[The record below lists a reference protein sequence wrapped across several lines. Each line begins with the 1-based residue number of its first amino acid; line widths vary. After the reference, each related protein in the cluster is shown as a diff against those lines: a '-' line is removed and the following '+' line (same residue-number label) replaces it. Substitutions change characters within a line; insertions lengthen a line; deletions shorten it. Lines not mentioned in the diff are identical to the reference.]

1 MNAASTAAHSARR
14 HLWKALVALLVV
26 AAAAFALPRAL
37 YGPLVPV
44 ATVVQ
49 RDFVQSVVASG
60 RVQTPHR
67 IDIGA
72 QITGTVVAVPVAE
85 GQTVRAGQALV
96 ELDATELNATVQQ
109 ALTAVAQAQAK
120 LRQLHEVQ
128 APVAEQSV
136 RQAQTTLDHARTQ
149 QRRNEELFGK
159 GFIGLATLDESRKNV
174 ELADAQLRAAQRQL
188 ESARA
193 GGSDVALA
201 ETALAQARANA
212 DAARARLSY
221 ATIAAPV
228 PGTLIGRNVERG
240 DVVQPG
246 KVLMT
251 LSPSGD
257 TQLVVQIDEK
267 NLALLASG
275 QHAIASADAYP
286 RQRFDATLAY
296 INPGVNAQTGAVE
309 VKLDV
314 PDPPAELKQDMTV
327 SVDIEVARRGNAVLV
342 PSDAVHQPE
351 TASPWVLRVVDG
363 RAQREPVRIGLRSG
377 GWSEVLDGLAPGDLV
392 VPAGVTDVVDGTRVR
407 PRVDAASAE

>member
-1 MNAASTAAHSARR
+1 MNTASTKRGMLRR
-14 HLWKALVALLVV
+14 HLWTALFVLLAV
-26 AAAAFALPRAL
+26 AAASWALPRAL
-37 YGPLVPV
+37 FGPIVPV
-44 ATVVQ
+44 VSVVQ

-60 RVQTPHR
+60 RVQAPHR

-72 QITGTVVAVPVAE
+72 QITGTVIAVPVAE
-85 GQTVRAGQALV
+85 GQIVRAGQVLV
-96 ELDATELNATVQQ
+96 ELDATELKAALQQ

-128 APVAEQSV
+128 APVAEQNV
-136 RQAQTTLDHARTQ
+136 RQAQTTLEHARTQ

-159 GFIGLATLDESRKNV
+159 GFIGQATLDDSRKNV

-221 ATIAAPV
+221 ATITAPV
-228 PGTLIGRNVERG
+228 AGTLIGRNVERG

-286 RQRFDATLAY
+286 GKRFDATLAY

-314 PDPPAELKQDMTV
+314 PDPPPELRQDMTV
-327 SVDIEVARRGNAVLV
+327 SVDIEVARRQNAVLV
-342 PSDAVHQPE
+342 PTDAVRQPQS
-351 TASPWVLRVVDG
+351 ASPWVLRVVDG
-363 RAQREPVRIGLRSG
+363 RAQRAPVRVGLRSG
-377 GWSEVLDGLAPGDLV
+377 GWSEVLEGVEPGDLV
-392 VPAGVTDVVDGTRVR
+392 VPAGVPDVVDGMRVR
-407 PRVDAASAE
+407 PRVDAASPE

>member
-1 MNAASTAAHSARR
+1 MNAASATPGSRR
-14 HLWKALVALLVV
+14 RYLWRALAVLLAV
-26 AAAAFALPRAL
+26 AAAAWVLPRL
-37 YGPLVPV
+37 LFGPIVPV
-44 ATVVQ
+44 VSVVQ

-72 QITGTVVAVPVAE
+72 QITGTVVSVPVAE
-85 GQTVRAGQALV
+85 GQTVRAGQVLV
-96 ELDATELNATVQQ
+96 ELDATELQAALQQ

-136 RQAQTTLDHARTQ
+136 RQAQATLEHARAQ

-159 GFIGLATLDESRKNV
+159 GFIGQATLDESRKNA
-174 ELADAQLRAAQRQL
+174 ELADAQLHAAQRQL
-188 ESARA
+188 ESARK

-228 PGTLIGRNVERG
+228 AGTLIGRNVERG

-286 RQRFDATLAY
+286 LEQFDATLAY

-314 PDPPAELKQDMTV
+314 PDPPAALRQDMTV
-327 SVDIEVARRGNAVLV
+327 SVDIEVARRENAVLV
-342 PSDAVHQPE
+342 PSDAVHRADTP
-351 TASPWVLRVVDG
+351 SPWVLRIADG
-363 RAQREPVRIGLRSG
+363 RAQRQPVRIGLRSG
-377 GWSEVLDGLAPGDLV
+377 GWSEVLDGLAPGDRV
-392 VPAGVTDVVDGTRVR
+392 VPTGVADVVDGTRVR
-407 PRVDAASAE
+407 PRAAAANPE

>member
-1 MNAASTAAHSARR
+1 MSATPPPARWGRR
-14 HLWKALVALLVV
+14 HLWKALAVLLL
-26 AAAAFALPRAL
+26 AAGAAFALPRAL
-37 YGPLVPV
+37 YGPVVPV
-44 ATVVQ
+44 DTVVQ

-67 IDIGA
+67 VDVGA

-85 GQTVRAGQALV
+85 GQVVRAGEVLV
-96 ELDATELNATVQQ
+96 ELDATELRAAVQQ
-109 ALTAVAQAQAK
+109 AQTAVAQAQAK

-128 APVAEQSV
+128 APVAEQNV
-136 RQAQTTLDHARTQ
+136 RQAQTTLGHARTQ
-149 QRRNEELFGK
+149 QRRNEELFAK
-159 GFIGLATLDESRKNV
+159 GFIGQATLDDSRKNV

-228 PGTLIGRNVERG
+228 AGTLIGRNVERG

-251 LSPSGD
+251 LSPAGD

-286 RQRFDATLAY
+286 HKRFDATLAY

-314 PDPPAELKQDMTV
+314 PNPPPELKQDMTV
-327 SVDIEVARRGNAVLV
+327 SVDIEVAQRANALLV
-342 PSDAVHQPE
+342 ASDAVRQPQSS
-351 TASPWVLRVVDG
+351 SPWVLQVVDG
-363 RAQREPVRIGLRSG
+363 SVRRQPVRTGLRSG
-377 GWSEVLDGLAPGDLV
+377 GWTEVLEGLAPDDLV
-392 VPAGVTDVVDGTRVR
+392 VPAGMADVVEGMRVR
-407 PRVDAASAE
+407 PRIDRASPE

>member
-1 MNAASTAAHSARR
+1 MNAPPSLRR
-14 HLWKALVALLVV
+14 HLWKVIVALPLV
-26 AAAAFALPRAL
+26 AAAAFALPRLL
-37 YGPLVPV
+37 YGPVVPV
-44 ATVVQ
+44 VAVVQ

-67 IDIGA
+67 VDVGA

-85 GQTVRAGQALV
+85 GQTVRAGEVLV
-96 ELDATELNATVQQ
+96 ELDATELRAAVQQ
-109 ALTAVAQAQAK
+109 AQTAVAQAQAK

-128 APVAEQSV
+128 APVAEQTV
-136 RQAQTTLDHARTQ
+136 RQAQTTLEHVRAQ

-159 GFIGLATLDESRKNV
+159 GFIGQATLDESRKNV
-174 ELADAQLRAAQRQL
+174 ELADAQLRAAQRQF

-228 PGTLIGRNVERG
+228 AGTLIGRNVERG

-251 LSPSGD
+251 LSPAGD

-286 RQRFDATLAY
+286 RRRFDATLAY
-296 INPGVNAQTGAVE
+296 INPGVNAQTGSVE

-314 PDPPAELKQDMTV
+314 PDPPPELKQDMTV
-327 SVDIEVARRGNAVLV
+327 SVDIEVARRTNAILV
-342 PSDAVHQPE
+342 PSDAVRQADAP
-351 TASPWVLRVVDG
+351 SPWVLRVADG
-363 RAQREPVRIGLRSG
+363 RTQRQPVRVGLRSG
-377 GWSEVLDGLAPGDLV
+377 GWTEVLDGLAPGDLV
-392 VPAGVTDVVDGTRVR
+392 VPAGVADVGEGARVR
-407 PRVDAASAE
+407 ARIGAADSPE